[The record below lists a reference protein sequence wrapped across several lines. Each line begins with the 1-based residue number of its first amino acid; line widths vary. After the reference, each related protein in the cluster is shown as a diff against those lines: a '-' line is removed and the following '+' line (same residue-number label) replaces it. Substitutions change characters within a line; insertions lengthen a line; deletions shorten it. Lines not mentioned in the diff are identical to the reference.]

1 MILRLKKGG
10 SQNGT
15 FDQGRVLWRGGG
27 RFIFKCSSFQVFK
40 FSSFY
45 VSKDFEENQHLDSN
59 KV

>member
-10 SQNGT
+10 SRNGT

-27 RFIFKCSSFQVFK
+27 RFIFK

-45 VSKDFEENQHLDSN
+45 VSKDSGENQHLDHK